1 MLGRKKCQFCRIE
14 IDKGKDISTDVRVY
28 GRSDTPKKHF
38 CSEDHLEKYNE
49 KMQKILGDRKPG
61 VRCGMCMR

>member
-1 MLGRKKCQFCRIE
+1 MFGKKRCQYCRIE
-14 IDKGKDISTDVRVY
+14 IAKGKEISENVRVY

-38 CSEDHLEKYNE
+38 CSEDHLEKYKE
-49 KMQKILGDRKPG
+49 KIDAILGDRKPG